1 MKRVISLLIITCLL
15 LCACGAA
22 PEETVAPTTQQ
33 PTETTEAPTEDTT
46 VITEPIPTSYI
57 HPLTGQTL
65 DAPYTGRV
73 TTVVIGNTKTALPHH
88 GLSQAEICYEIE
100 TEGGVTRL
108 LGVFGNIENVKK
120 VGPVRS
126 ARTFFNNV
134 TLSYDGTIVHCG
146 GSVRGRNAGY
156 DDKGKISDW
165 NHLDQ
170 TTNGAYFYRD
180 KARRSSGYAQEHTL
194 FAEGEKLL
202 AGIGSKGFRVA
213 SEGDVSFGLQFAENV
228 VLGGEAAKEV
238 TVKFAG
244 TKTTTMAYDEAT
256 GLYGMSQYGKKTVDA
271 NNDNQQLTF
280 KNLIVIYTSQW
291 KIHDGEY
298 SRSYYKLIGS
308 GEGHLAVNGQI
319 VPIKWSRESLE
330 KPFSYTLQDGTPVT
344 LGVGNTYIAVTSVDT
359 DDISYK

>member
-1 MKRVISLLIITCLL
+1 MKRVISLLMITCLL

-33 PTETTEAPTEDTT
+33 PTETTQAPTEETT
-46 VITEPIPTSYI
+46 VATEPASVSLT
-57 HPLTGQTL
+57 HPLTGETL
-65 DAPYTGRV
+65 EAPYTGRI
-73 TTVVIGNTKTALPHH
+73 TTVVIGNTKSALPHH
-88 GLSQAEICYEIE
+88 GISQAEMCYEIE
-100 TEGGVTRL
+100 TEGGITRI
-108 LGVFGNIENVKK
+108 LGVFANVENVKK

-134 TLSYDGTIVHCG
+134 TLSYDGVIVHCG

-156 DDKGKISDW
+156 DDKGTISDW

-170 TTNGAYFYRD
+170 TKNGSYFYRD
-180 KARRSSGYAQEHTL
+180 KARKSSGYAQEHTL
-194 FAEGEKLL
+194 FAEGEKLV
-202 AGIGSKGFRVA
+202 AGIGSKGFNTTSTGEVNY
-213 SEGDVSFGLQFAENV
+213 GLQFAEDL
-228 VLGGEAAKEV
+228 VLGGETAKEV

-244 TKTTTMAYDEAT
+244 TKTTTMTYDEAT
-256 GLYGMSQYGKKTVDA
+256 GRYGMSQYGKKTKDA
-271 NNDNQQLTF
+271 NNDQQVTF
-280 KNLIVIYTSQW
+280 KNLIVLYTSQW

-298 SRSYYKLIGS
+298 NRSYYELIGS

-344 LGVGNTYIAVTSVDT
+344 LGVGNTYVAVTSVDT
-359 DDISYK
+359 DDIKYK

>member
-33 PTETTEAPTEDTT
+33 PTETTQVPTEETT
-46 VITEPIPTSYI
+46 VVTEPTPVSYTN
-57 HPLTGQTL
+57 PLNGEEL

-73 TTVVIGNTKTALPHH
+73 TTVVMGNTKTALPHH
-88 GLSQAEICYEIE
+88 GISQADICYEIE
-100 TEGGVTRL
+100 TEGGITRM
-108 LGVFGNIENVKK
+108 LGVFSQIENVQK

-134 TLSYDGTIVHCG
+134 TVSYDGTIVHCG

-156 DDKGKISDW
+156 DDKGKITDW

-170 TTNGAYFYRD
+170 TYNGSYFYRD
-180 KARRSSGYAQEHTL
+180 KDRKSSGYAQEHTL

-202 AGIGSKGFRVA
+202 AGIGSKGFRTA
-213 SEGDVSFGLQFAENV
+213 SEGEVSFGLQFAENV
-228 VLGGEAAKEV
+228 VLGGETAKEV

-256 GLYGMSQYGKKTVDA
+256 GCYGMSQYGKKTVDG
-271 NNDNQQLTF
+271 NDNKQVTF
-280 KNLIVIYTSQW
+280 KNVMVLYTSQW

-298 SRSYYKLIGS
+298 SRSYYELIGS
-308 GEGHLAVNGQI
+308 GNGYLAVNGQI
-319 VPIKWSRESLE
+319 VPIKWSRESLN
-330 KPFSYTLQDGTPVT
+330 KPFSYTLEDGTPIT
-344 LGVGNTYIAVTSVDT
+344 LGVGSTYIAVASVKS
-359 DDISYK
+359 DDIVYK